1 MTFFRISLT
10 ALALVLNGPFAHAAS
25 SVDLRVN
32 GKITP
37 SACEPSLSNGGVYEL
52 GKIPAKDLN
61 VDQPTALPAKTLQL
75 GITCAAS
82 TLIALKPRDNRP
94 GSHFDSDN
102 SLKFGLGLIN
112 TDEKVGSMLLRLQS
126 ITADGRV
133 LYAIGSVGT
142 SAWSPTDILSP
153 TFLTSFTPNRATPDI
168 APVPIQRLIA
178 DVLIT
183 PRIAPANT
191 LTLTQEVPID
201 GSATLEINY
210 L

>member
-10 ALALVLNGPFAHAAS
+10 ALALVLSGPFAHAAS
-25 SVDLRVN
+25 SVDLRVT

-52 GKIPAKDLN
+52 GKISAKDLN
-61 VDQPTALPAKTLQL
+61 IDQPTALPAKTLQL
-75 GITCAAS
+75 SITCAAS
-82 TLIALKPRDNRP
+82 TLVALKPRDNRS

-102 SLKFGLGLIN
+102 PLIFGLGLVN
-112 TDEKVGSMLLRLQS
+112 TGEKVGSMLLSLQS

-142 SAWSPTDILSP
+142 IAWSPTDILSP

-183 PRIAPANT
+183 PRVAPANT

-201 GSATLEINY
+201 GSVTLEINY